1 MSKFN
6 EKKVMPR
13 YSLICMLLTLVAL
26 AVLIKAGYIMTA
38 QRSYWEQVAKR
49 ETRDSVPVPSQRGN
63 ILSDDGQLL
72 ASSLPEFKLY
82 MDFEQLHEAKNDS
95 LWEVKLDSI
104 CMGLHDIFPEKS
116 AHDFK
121 AHLEKGRREG
131 KRYYPIWP
139 KRVNYNTYSEVK
151 QLPVF

>member
-82 MDFEQLHEAKNDS
+82 MDFKQLH
-95 LWEVKLDSI
+95 
-104 CMGLHDIFPEKS
+104 
-116 AHDFK
+116 
-121 AHLEKGRREG
+121 
-131 KRYYPIWP
+131 
-139 KRVNYNTYSEVK
+139 
-151 QLPVF
+151 

>member
-49 ETRDSVPVPSQRGN
+49 ETRDSVPVP
-63 ILSDDGQLL
+63 
-72 ASSLPEFKLY
+72 
-82 MDFEQLHEAKNDS
+82 
-95 LWEVKLDSI
+95 
-104 CMGLHDIFPEKS
+104 
-116 AHDFK
+116 
-121 AHLEKGRREG
+121 
-131 KRYYPIWP
+131 
-139 KRVNYNTYSEVK
+139 
-151 QLPVF
+151 

>member
-26 AVLIKAGYIMTA
+26 AVLIKAYIMTA

-63 ILSDDGQLL
+63 IHSDDGQLL
-72 ASSLPEFKLY
+72 ASSLR
-82 MDFEQLHEAKNDS
+82 M
-95 LWEVKLDSI
+95 
-104 CMGLHDIFPEKS
+104 FP
-116 AHDFK
+116 
-121 AHLEKGRREG
+121 RCEG
-131 KRYYPIWP
+131 TGTLS
-139 KRVNYNTYSEVK
+139 RVSRLATCS
-151 QLPVF
+151 Q

>member
-49 ETRDSVPVPSQRGN
+49 ETRDR
-63 ILSDDGQLL
+63 
-72 ASSLPEFKLY
+72 A
-82 MDFEQLHEAKNDS
+82 
-95 LWEVKLDSI
+95 
-104 CMGLHDIFPEKS
+104 
-116 AHDFK
+116 
-121 AHLEKGRREG
+121 
-131 KRYYPIWP
+131 
-139 KRVNYNTYSEVK
+139 
-151 QLPVF
+151 